1 MMIEIDQQKY
11 GFLFAERLEKTFHEQ
26 IRKTIDLEVK
36 ISALLEFAEEEKRKQ
51 NELTEN
57 TKHHEQSIKNAMD
70 HIEELAA
77 RIRQYDIT
85 IEEMTKNNSTQIDQI
100 IKHNAAEISNYS
112 NRIADIESE
121 LNRNAELKTKFE
133 HLNYEKEL
141 RIEELERE
149 MNRLNQ
155 ELQITFNDFQDLKNS
170 IKEEPKKI
178 INKAKKPVVDDG
190 IF

>member
-1 MMIEIDQQKY
+1 MLELDQQKY
-11 GFLFAERLEKTFHEQ
+11 AFLFTERLEKTFHEQ

-85 IEEMTKNNSTQIDQI
+85 VEEMTKNNSTQIEQM

-141 RIEELERE
+141 KIEELERE

-178 INKAKKPVVDDG
+178 INKAKKPVIDDG